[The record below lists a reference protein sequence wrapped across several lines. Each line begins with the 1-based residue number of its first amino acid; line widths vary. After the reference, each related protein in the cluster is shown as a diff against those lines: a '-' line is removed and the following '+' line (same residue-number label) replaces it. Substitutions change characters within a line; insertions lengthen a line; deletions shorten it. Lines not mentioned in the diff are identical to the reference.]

1 MLSCVGVGFHCVDYL
16 LRITNM
22 PSFEGPEHA
31 RVVEYSV
38 QGGGPVSTALVTMA
52 KLGAKVAYMG
62 RVGDDDA
69 GRFILD
75 EYRRYGVDIS
85 HVKVER
91 GGASPRDLVLVH
103 AETGER
109 AFIFFPFKL
118 EFLKIEDVDEE
129 LIRNSK
135 ILLIDGCK
143 GEAFIRACKLAKKAG
158 SIVLMDGVPSKDLI
172 GLVDIAIASD
182 DWVRMALKAKTVQ
195 EALEKLF
202 ARGVEIA
209 GITLG
214 SEGSIFKTE
223 EEVFRQ
229 RGFKV
234 KVVDTTGAGDV
245 FHGAFAY
252 GIAEGWDIRKTAEF
266 ASAVAAIKCKRLGG
280 RAGIPDLQEAINF
293 LRKTGSPY
301 F

>member
-1 MLSCVGVGFHCVDYL
+1 
-16 LRITNM
+16 
-22 PSFEGPEHA
+22 
-31 RVVEYSV
+31 
-38 QGGGPVSTALVTMA
+38 
-52 KLGAKVAYMG
+52 
-62 RVGDDDA
+62 
-69 GRFILD
+69 
-75 EYRRYGVDIS
+75 
-85 HVKVER
+85 
-91 GGASPRDLVLVH
+91 
-103 AETGER
+103 
-109 AFIFFPFKL
+109 
-118 EFLKIEDVDEE
+118 
-129 LIRNSK
+129 
-135 ILLIDGCK
+135 
-143 GEAFIRACKLAKKAG
+143 
-158 SIVLMDGVPSKDLI
+158 MDGVPSKDLI